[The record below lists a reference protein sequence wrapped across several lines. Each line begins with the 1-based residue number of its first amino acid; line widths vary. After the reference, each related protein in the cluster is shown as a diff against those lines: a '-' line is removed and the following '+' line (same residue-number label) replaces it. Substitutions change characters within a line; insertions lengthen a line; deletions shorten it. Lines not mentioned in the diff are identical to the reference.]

1 MVNLNDPFDFSQQY
15 SVSDQTNNILSTIA
29 LPPTKSTPK
38 QLQPTPTTTIHQNPV
53 LTTSFD
59 EIQNEL
65 KRALDHIEQ
74 GAILKAF
81 EILSAVTDAVVT
93 NCDALGLTIDEP
105 PYNAY
110 DREGFWQGIN
120 HCWLYALS
128 RTAMAKSEEDQ
139 LRVQHF
145 YHLRDSIVS
154 WCDHLERYGLVDYEM
169 GFWEQDILEAIEASM
184 STSNLR
190 LTSVVPQ
197 ETSEVSETSGITTDS
212 TYVNV

>member
-1 MVNLNDPFDFSQQY
+1 MVNLNDAFDFTQQY
-15 SVSDQTNNILSTIA
+15 SVAEQTNNILSSIA

-38 QLQPTPTTTIHQNPV
+38 LLQPSPSTAVPQNPV

-74 GAILKAF
+74 GTILRAF
-81 EILSAVTDAVVT
+81 EILSSVTDAVVT

-128 RTAMAKSEEDQ
+128 RSSLAKSEEDQ
-139 LRVQHF
+139 LRVQHL
-145 YHLRDSIVS
+145 YQLRDSVIA
-154 WCDHLERYGLVDYEM
+154 WCDILERYGLVDYEM
-169 GFWEQDILEAIEASM
+169 GFWEQDILEAIEASIA
-184 STSNLR
+184 TSNVR
-190 LTSVVPQ
+190 LNSVVPP
-197 ETSEVSETSGITTDS
+197 ESSEVSESSNIATD
-212 TYVNV
+212 TNYIHV

>member
-1 MVNLNDPFDFSQQY
+1 MVHLNDAFDFAQQY
-15 SVSDQTNNILSTIA
+15 SVTDQANNILTTIA

-38 QLQPTPTTTIHQNPV
+38 QLQPLPSAAVTPNSV

-59 EIQNEL
+59 EIQSEL

-74 GAILKAF
+74 GTVLKAF
-81 EILSAVTDAVVT
+81 EILTSVTDAVVT

-128 RTAMAKSEEDQ
+128 RSSLAKSEEDQ
-139 LRVQHF
+139 LRMQHL
-145 YHLRDSIVS
+145 YQLRDSVIA
-154 WCDHLERYGLVDYEM
+154 WCDVLERYGLVDYEM
-169 GFWEQDILEAIEASM
+169 GFWEQDILEAIEATM
-184 STSNLR
+184 TANNLR
-190 LTSVVPQ
+190 LGTVVPA
-197 ETSEVSETSGITTDS
+197 ESNEVSETNFI
-212 TYVNV
+212 NV